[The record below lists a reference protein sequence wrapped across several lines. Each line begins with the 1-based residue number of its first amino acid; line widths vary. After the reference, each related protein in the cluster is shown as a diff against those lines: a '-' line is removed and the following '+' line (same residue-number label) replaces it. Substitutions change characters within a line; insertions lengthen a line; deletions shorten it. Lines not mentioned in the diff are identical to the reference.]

1 MHDNLSLVF
10 NRRSGRSK
18 GKASKAVPLL
28 NLSIIAETEISN
40 PPWVKFQ
47 LAGWVNFPSA
57 PTARWL
63 E

>member
-1 MHDNLSLVF
+1 MHDNLWLVF

-18 GKASKAVPLL
+18 GKALKAVPLL
-28 NLSIIAETEISN
+28 NLSIIAEADISN
-40 PPWVKFQ
+40 PP
-47 LAGWVNFPSA
+47 WVNFPSA